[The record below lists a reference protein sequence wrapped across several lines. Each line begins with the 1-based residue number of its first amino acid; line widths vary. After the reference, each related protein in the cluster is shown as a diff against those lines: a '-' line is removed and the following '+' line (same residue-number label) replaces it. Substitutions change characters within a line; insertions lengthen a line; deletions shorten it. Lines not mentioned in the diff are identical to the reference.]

1 MFYLKRKKKP
11 LVKKTQFIMNR
22 FYVNLRLECR
32 EKKKKKSSKMLFLV
46 YCSSQLISINSVEYT
61 VHGSRSSVAYTVHAV

>member
-1 MFYLKRKKKP
+1 
-11 LVKKTQFIMNR
+11 MNR